1 MQINLNLVQKEQSY
15 NVYINELKRLTLKG
29 KVAIVTNPKVAGL
42 HLKTL
47 LSCLECDKYFIIS
60 VPDGEEYKNLS
71 TIELILEQLF
81 VSRLDRSDTLIAFG
95 GGVISDMVG
104 FVASIYER
112 GIKFINIPTTLLSQV
127 DASVGGKTG
136 VNNKFGKNLI
146 GSFYQPKA
154 VYCESKFL
162 LTLSQRE
169 FAAGMAEAIK
179 MAICFD
185 KDMFEWLDNIELK
198 DEKNLAE
205 LVYKAV
211 QIKTRV
217 VELDERERGL
227 RALLNY
233 GHTFAHV
240 IEQQTNYKT
249 YLHGEAVAIGINM
262 ANELALRLGLL
273 VQNECE
279 QIRKV
284 LHKFNLPTSYSIN
297 DVEGFYDAF
306 FLDKKTENKM
316 IKFILPNGIGNAIIK
331 NDVKKYDVIKILR
344 EFV

>member
-162 LTLSQRE
+162 QTLSQRE

-279 QIRKV
+279 RIRKV
-284 LHKFNLPTSYSIN
+284 LHKFNLPTSYNIN